1 MARTIKKMKG
11 VYTTHVRG
19 ESEELIQA
27 VKEALDVAKESGA
40 SLQISHLKA
49 IGKKSWPLFE
59 KALTMIE
66 KASKEGVDVN
76 FDFYPYTVTGSVLY
90 VLLPDW
96 VAEGGKKMMI
106 HRLQDKVI
114 REKLLREM
122 HEDNFDYSKVII
134 SISPLDKT
142 LSRKKIVDI
151 ANAQG
156 KTVEETIIDILV
168 ASEGRVITMM
178 DVLSEKN
185 MIKALSHPLSII
197 STNGSGYNIEHRN
210 SGELIHPRNFG
221 SFPRILARYV
231 KEKKILSWEEAIRKM
246 SGKPAEKFNIKKRG
260 IIKEGNF
267 ADIIVINPDTIE
279 DLATPENPYQ
289 YSKGIDYVIVNGKV
303 ALNNGKLEA
312 FQAGEVIRK
321 KSGIF

>member
-1 MARTIKKMKG
+1 
-11 VYTTHVRG
+11 
-19 ESEELIQA
+19 
-27 VKEALDVAKESGA
+27 
-40 SLQISHLKA
+40 
-49 IGKKSWPLFE
+49 
-59 KALTMIE
+59 
-66 KASKEGVDVN
+66 
-76 FDFYPYTVTGSVLY
+76 
-90 VLLPDW
+90 
-96 VAEGGKKMMI
+96 
-106 HRLQDKVI
+106 
-114 REKLLREM
+114 
-122 HEDNFDYSKVII
+122 
-134 SISPLDKT
+134 
-142 LSRKKIVDI
+142 VDI

-168 ASEGRVITMM
+168 ASEGRVITLM

-210 SGELIHPRNFG
+210 SGELVHPRNFG

-231 KEKKILSWEEAIRKM
+231 KEKKMLSWEEAICKM

-289 YSKGIDYVIVNGKV
+289 YSKGMDYMIVNGKMV
-303 ALNNGKLEA
+303 LNKGKIEETK
-312 FQAGEVIRK
+312 AGEIIRK